1 MPKARPKK
9 SEILVINNVALVG
22 LRRFPPEQ
30 YTVLKEA
37 ADPDAIVVRSQDLH
51 RYEFG
56 STTSRWPRSPSAASR
71 CSTRQ
76 APTPTR

>member
-22 LRRFPPEQ
+22 LRRFPPEH
-30 YTVLKEA
+30 YTVVKEA

-56 STTSRWPRSPSAASR
+56 ASLR
-71 CSTRQ
+71 
-76 APTPTR
+76 AV